1 MPNTLKK
8 LILSSAMVF
17 SLAPAVTAIEKPT
30 MGWSSWNTFAI
41 NISDSIIMR
50 QADAL
55 IEKGLDKAGYLY
67 INIDDGFFGGRDKA
81 GHLLIHP
88 TRFPNGLKPVA
99 DHIHD
104 LGLKAGI
111 YSDAGHKTCGS
122 IWSGD
127 TIAKDVGLYGH
138 ELEDCDL
145 YFNDCDF
152 DFIKVDYCGADGG
165 MDGNLNYEPRDRYT
179 AIRKAIDATRRPDV
193 RLNICRWAFPGT
205 WAKDIAV
212 SWRVT
217 GDIRAEWESVRSII
231 DESLYLAPYAGGGHY
246 NDMDMLEVG
255 RGMSDEEDH
264 THFAIWCIMSSPLM
278 IGCDMST
285 LSDKSL
291 ALLKNEELIALNQD
305 PLGLQAHVAKT
316 DGNTYVFVKDI
327 IEELGTQRAVA
338 FYNPTDSEAEMSI
351 DFADLQLGG
360 NVEMRDA
367 SAKKSIGTHKGAYKV
382 KVPAHGTR
390 VYTLKAEKRLPQ
402 TKFEAENAYLH
413 EYQELYHPE
422 SVGSAYVRRQP
433 GTSGGAVV
441 TNIGYRPA
449 NDLVWRQV
457 IVPAEGDYDVT
468 VALIPEGRCQ
478 LQISANED
486 PYIRFKFEEKSDP
499 TTVTARLHLKKGIN
513 SIRLAST
520 EKAPVIDC
528 MTINL

>member
-1 MPNTLKK
+1 MSQTLKN
-8 LILSSAMVF
+8 LILSAAVVMSTASA
-17 SLAPAVTAIEKPT
+17 ATAIEKPT

-55 IEKGLDKAGYLY
+55 VEKGLDKVGYKY
-67 INIDDGFFGGRDKA
+67 INIDDGYFGGRDKA

-88 TRFPNGLKPVA
+88 VRFPNGLKPVA

-127 TIAKDVGLYGH
+127 TIAKDVGLFGH

-145 YFNDCDF
+145 FFNDCDF
-152 DFIKVDYCGADGG
+152 DFIKVDYCGADGNI
-165 MDGNLNYEPRDRYT
+165 DGNLNYEPRDRYT
-179 AIRKAIDATRRPDV
+179 AIRNAINATKRPDV

-217 GDIRAEWESVRSII
+217 GDIYAAWGSVKGII
-231 DESLYLAPYAGGGHY
+231 DESLYLAPYAGDGHY

-255 RGMSDEEDH
+255 RGMTDEEDQ
-264 THFAIWCIMSSPLM
+264 THFAIWCIMASPLM

-285 LSDKSL
+285 LNDKSL
-291 ALLKNEELIALNQD
+291 ALLKNEELIAINQD
-305 PLGLQAHVAKT
+305 PLGLQAYVAKT

-327 IEELGTQRAVA
+327 IEDLGTQRAMA
-338 FYNPTDSEAEMSI
+338 FYNPTDSEVEMSI
-351 DFADLQLGG
+351 DFADIQLGG
-360 NVEMRDA
+360 NVDMRDA
-367 SAKKSIGTHKGAYKV
+367 TAQKAIGKHKGSFKT

-390 VYTLKAEKRLPQ
+390 VYTLNAEQRLPQ

-422 SVGSAYVRRQP
+422 SVGSAYVRRQE

-441 TNIGYRPA
+441 ANLGNRPA
-449 NDLVWRQV
+449 NDLVWNKV
-457 IVPAEGDYDVT
+457 VVPAEGDYDVT
-468 VALIPEGRCQ
+468 VAVIPEGQCQ
-478 LQISANED
+478 IQVSANDD
-486 PYIRFKFEEKSDP
+486 PYTRFKFEEKSEP
-499 TTVTARLHLKKGIN
+499 TTVTARLHLKKGLN
-513 SIRLAST
+513 KIRLASNT
-520 EKAPVIDC
+520 KAPVIDY